1 MIGKTVLAAALIVVM
16 LFATA
21 LGQASASQ
29 AKASEARQGQPDVF
43 ILSAREFIR
52 VQVQVNTS
60 QRQWSVPYCQVS
72 GSSGSSFEQLCSG
85 WTRLE
90 RRTNSGWWPVERRY
104 KETRLGD
111 VPPRAITISPNSGHR
126 FLYVFS
132 KEIFA
137 VKTGEQLRVSIPTY
151 ADEEAFKRG
160 AEPAWIATPP
170 FECP

>member
-1 MIGKTVLAAALIVVM
+1 MLAKTVSASALMVVM

-21 LGQASASQ
+21 FGQASASQ

-52 VQVQVNTS
+52 VEVQVNTS
-60 QRQWSVPYCQVS
+60 QRKWSVPYCQVS
-72 GSSGSSFEQLCSG
+72 GSSPEQLCSG

-90 RRTNSGWWPVERRY
+90 RKTNSGWRPVELRY

-111 VPPRAITISPNSGHR
+111 LPPKAITISPNSGHR

-132 KEIFA
+132 KELFA
-137 VKTGEQLRVSIPTY
+137 IKTGEQLRVSIAMY

-160 AEPAWIATPP
+160 VEPAWLATPP
-170 FECP
+170 LECP